1 MVDSG
6 VMAEQIAAHFGDEDG
21 GGGSGEGNSGGA
33 LILFIVT
40 SIIFLFPLTSSNVP
54 KTNNPKT
61 SILDISQ
68 GSLRGQMIS
77 VITLLF
83 WEAAP

>member
-1 MVDSG
+1 MGELG

-40 SIIFLFPLTSSNVP
+40 SISFLFPLTSSNVP
-54 KTNNPKT
+54 KTQRPLS
-61 SILDISQ
+61 SIFHRVPSEVKW
-68 GSLRGQMIS
+68 S
-77 VITLLF
+77 
-83 WEAAP
+83 A